1 MRIMTLVTR
10 EIHLD
15 SPEYE
20 RAWTLRRAVLLT
32 PYGIDCDAAR
42 ADDHAALH
50 FGVFDGARCVACL
63 FLVALD
69 KDLVKMR
76 QVAVT
81 TEYQRRGLG
90 RQLVSHAESVAIDHG
105 FVEMIAHA
113 REQAVPFY
121 AALGYQIVGEGFEEV
136 KIPHFLVK
144 KVLHR

>member
-1 MRIMTLVTR
+1 MTLVPR

-20 RAWTLRRAVLLT
+20 RAWKLRREILLT
-32 PYGIDCDAAR
+32 PYGIDHDSAR
-42 ADDHAALH
+42 ADDDAALH
-50 FGVFDGARCVACL
+50 FAIFDGGKCVACL

-76 QVAVT
+76 QVAVAAD
-81 TEYQRRGLG
+81 YQRQGLG
-90 RQLVSHAESVAIDHG
+90 KRLVSYAESVAIDHG

-121 AALGYQIVGEGFEEV
+121 IALGYQTVGESFQEV
-136 KIPHFLVK
+136 GIPHFLIK
-144 KVLHR
+144 KVLHRS